1 MKRIRILLVDDHTLM
16 RHALVSLLGTRKE
29 LEVIGDVGDGKAALV
44 RIQDDPPDVV
54 IMDLMMP
61 DMDGTQTTRKILELR
76 PEAKVLV
83 LTTFGTSDGIAGAI
97 DAGARG
103 AVLKSADLDEL
114 CKAITAV
121 AEGRTYLSA
130 EIEQIMTEDPP
141 LPKLSPRQADI
152 LASITRG
159 LTNTDIARQFGISLP
174 VVKEHLSILF
184 QKIGVSNRAEA
195 VALALRKHLLKI

>member
-44 RIQDDPPDVV
+44 RIQDDPPDVI

-61 DMDGTQTTRKILELR
+61 DMDGTQTTRKILEVR
-76 PEAKVLV
+76 PEAKVLI

-114 CKAITAV
+114 CRAISAV

-159 LTNTDIARQFGISLP
+159 LTNTDIARQFGISIP
-174 VVKEHLSILF
+174 SVKDHINAIFSKL
-184 QKIGVSNRAEA
+184 GAANRTEA
-195 VALALRKHLLKI
+195 VAIALRKHLLKV

>member
-1 MKRIRILLVDDHTLM
+1 MDKLKILIVDDHAILRM
-16 RHALVSLLGTRKE
+16 GLASLLNSK
-29 LEVIGDVGDGKAALV
+29 GDIAVVGDAANGTCGLRKAQKLK
-44 RIQDDPPDVV
+44 PDVIIV
-54 IMDLMMP
+54 DLMMP
-61 DMDGTQTTRKILELR
+61 GMDGCETTRMLIAQD
-76 PEAKVLV
+76 PASKVLI

-114 CKAITAV
+114 CRAISAV

-159 LTNTDIARQFGISLP
+159 LTNTDIARQLGISLP

>member
-1 MKRIRILLVDDHTLM
+1 MNKIRIVLVDDHTLM
-16 RHALVSLLGTRKE
+16 RHALAALLGTRKE
-29 LEVIGDVGDGKAALV
+29 LEVTGSAGDGETALGLI
-44 RIQDDPPDVV
+44 RDNQPDVI
-54 IMDLMMP
+54 IMDLVMP
-61 DMDGTQTTRKILELR
+61 GMDGTQTTRKILETR
-76 PEAKVLV
+76 PDAKILI

-103 AVLKSADLDEL
+103 AVLKSADLEEL

-121 AEGRTYLSA
+121 SEGKRYLAA

-159 LTNTDIARQFGISLP
+159 LTNTDIARQLGISLP

-184 QKIGVSNRAEA
+184 HKIGVANRAEA
-195 VALALRKHLLKI
+195 AALAIRKQLLKI